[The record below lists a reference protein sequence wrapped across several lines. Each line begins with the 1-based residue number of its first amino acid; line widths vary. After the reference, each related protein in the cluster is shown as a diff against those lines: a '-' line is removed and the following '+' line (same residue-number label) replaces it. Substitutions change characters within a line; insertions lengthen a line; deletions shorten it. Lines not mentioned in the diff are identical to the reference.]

1 MGRIEE
7 LDFRE
12 NDIVQV
18 HNKNKLYNGHLGKI
32 IGIKYLEG
40 QRGDGFFS
48 YTVQF
53 SDKESR
59 AFIAR
64 DLKKVR
70 GNYERGRK
78 DITYETR

>member
-18 HNKNKLYNGHLGKI
+18 HNKNKMYNGQLGKI
-32 IGIKYLEG
+32 IGVTYLEG
-40 QRGDGFFS
+40 RGDNGFFS

-59 AFIAR
+59 AFVAR
-64 DLKKVR
+64 DLRKIR